1 MDIKW
6 LDDKGISTVQGMEYT
21 GGNEKYI
28 SALQRYFNGYEKN
41 AKAVE
46 EYFEAKDWENYTIKV
61 HALKSNSK
69 MIGATALGSA
79 FEELELAGKNSNY
92 ALIEEKTKGV
102 LDQYKELIEIL
113 RPIGE
118 AVQVKASDEISAEQA
133 KEIVRELLEA
143 LDDFDDEKSA
153 ELASK
158 LSGYP
163 FRLTQKE
170 KLKQA
175 AEAINDFMY
184 DEAAELIKEISDTIE

>member
-1 MDIKW
+1 MTYY
-6 LDDKGISTVQGMEYT
+6 S
-21 GGNEKYI
+21 
-28 SALQRYFNGYEKN
+28 R
-41 AKAVE
+41 
-46 EYFEAKDWENYTIKV
+46 
-61 HALKSNSK
+61 
-69 MIGATALGSA
+69 TALGSA

-118 AVQVKASDEISAEQA
+118 AVQVKVSDEISAEQA
-133 KEIVRELLEA
+133 REIVRELLEA

-184 DEAAELIKEISDTIE
+184 DEAAELIKEISDSIE